1 MKAGKYT
8 IKELF
13 QNKNISSIIIPEIQ
27 RDYVWGKDQI
37 DGLLK
42 SLVEDFKMFSDHT
55 KEIDLQINEDQSIKN
70 SMIEYYKSLKYSSSI
85 GFIYAYNDN
94 EYSDK
99 CFLIDGQ
106 QRLTTI
112 YLVLAIIASKD
123 EEFKEVFRNIYFKNN
138 SAFIE
143 YRVRESSLLFLNNVI
158 KHLLE
163 FGLSNVKNENWYYS
177 FYENDKTIK
186 SIISNLSFIDS
197 YLSTHVESILEF
209 KNYLLDYV
217 QFWYFDTNISEQ
229 GEELYVYMNARGE
242 MMQSNEN
249 LKADLLNLLD
259 SSQEKNDW
267 GTKWELWQDIF
278 WKIRGKHINADNVF
292 NEFIYCIGG
301 LENTKQELK
310 IIVSKETSS
319 IELPSYIQLFSC
331 FEKGG
336 MPLLKQ
342 YVEAFNFLLSDELIN
357 YCKEIDLYSDWIFK
371 LREIIV
377 DFLNNNSTNW
387 FIRLN
392 DENRGTE
399 RNRMVLIWSVIE
411 FLKERKNIDL
421 QLILGLRV
429 YYNRYHNN
437 VRGVKTSL
445 EDVKR
450 LHKEGVRTLFS
461 YNEDI
466 EEAEKA
472 SYINK
477 NLSSSEI
484 KTILSTLWQLEDH
497 PINLDGSNVGN
508 INSSHLVN
516 YRQGPTLEKLKLIKD
531 KFYELI
537 PLDEKGEADFKNY
550 YLIVNSLLV
559 YGKCWNPRRTN
570 NYNNL
575 DFDDKRRLVRD
586 LDSKIDRCFANFFKE
601 FLAFD
606 GKLVDFMNSIIVEPD
621 YDKDSV
627 EILDA
632 LRWYSFHLKHKMWQ
646 EGFYISYGNY
656 KYLKDDK
663 YFPKFN
669 QLVNTKGN
677 FRGGE
682 PLILSTRIR
691 KK

>member
-13 QNKNISSIIIPEIQ
+13 QNKNISSIVIPEIQ

-42 SLVEDFKMFSDHT
+42 SLVEDFKMFSDNSREV
-55 KEIDLQINEDQSIKN
+55 EIQIDEDQSIKN
-70 SMIEYYKSLKYSSSI
+70 SMLEYYKSLKYSSSI
-85 GFIYAYNDN
+85 GFIYAYNDK
-94 EYSDK
+94 EYPDK
-99 CFLIDGQ
+99 YFLIDGQ

-123 EEFKEVFRNIYFKNN
+123 NEFKKVFKNIYFKNN

-143 YRVRESSLLFLNNVI
+143 YRVRESSFLFLNNVI
-158 KHLLE
+158 KHLLK
-163 FGLSNVKNENWYYS
+163 FGVFNVKNENWYYS

-186 SIISNLSFIDS
+186 SIINNISFIED
-197 YLSTHVESILEF
+197 YLSTHVNSILEF

-259 SSQEKNDW
+259 SSEEKDNW

-292 NEFIYCIGG
+292 NEFVYCIGG
-301 LENTKQELK
+301 LENTKQEFN
-310 IIVSKETSS
+310 IVISKETNSF
-319 IELPSYIQLFSC
+319 ERPSYIQLFGC

-336 MPLLKQ
+336 MLVLEEHI
-342 YVEAFNFLLSDELIN
+342 EAFNFLLGDKIIN
-357 YCKEIDLYSDWIFK
+357 YCKEVDLYFDWILR
-371 LREIIV
+371 LREEIV
-377 DFLNNNSTNW
+377 DILNNNSTNW
-387 FIRLN
+387 FIKLT

-411 FLKERKNIDL
+411 FLKKRDNIDL
-421 QLILGLRV
+421 QLVLGLRV
-429 YYNRYHNN
+429 YYNRYHNY

-445 EDVKR
+445 EDVR
-450 LHKEGVRTLFS
+450 DLHKEGISSLFS
-461 YNEDI
+461 LNLDI

-472 SYINK
+472 SYIHR
-477 NLSSSEI
+477 NLSSLDICS
-484 KTILSTLWQLEDH
+484 ILSTIWQLEEH
-497 PINLDGSNVGN
+497 PTNLDGSNVGN

-516 YRQGPTLEKLKLIKD
+516 YRLDPTLKQLKLIKD

-537 PLDEKGEADFKNY
+537 PLDEKGAEDFKNY
-550 YLIVNSLLV
+550 YLIINSLLV
-559 YGKCWNPRRTN
+559 YGKFWNPKRTN
-570 NYNNL
+570 HYNNL
-575 DFDDKRRLVRD
+575 DFNDERKLIRD
-586 LDSKIDRCFANFFKE
+586 LDSTNDKCFSNFFSK
-601 FLAFD
+601 FIIFD
-606 GKLVDFMNSIIVEPD
+606 GGLEEFADSIINEPD
-621 YDKDSV
+621 YNKDSV
-627 EILDA
+627 EVLDV
-632 LRWYSFHLKHKMWQ
+632 LRWYSYHLKHKMWE

-663 YFPKFN
+663 YFPNFN

-677 FRGGE
+677 FNGGK
-682 PLILSTRIR
+682 PRVLSKRI
-691 KK
+691 KKQ